1 VNRVDA
7 AWAIGRPV
15 MGGPTALLTRL
26 HSYGRD
32 RVPRT
37 GGVVIAFNHFSWIDI
52 PAFGWSSPR
61 TLYFLAKAEAHAV
74 PVAGAYLRLFGS
86 FSVRRGESDREAV
99 RRMREVVRSGEA
111 LGVFVEGTRQR
122 SGVPGPVQPGAA
134 MVALQEDVPVVCAA
148 INGSREWRPGTFAPV
163 SIAWGEPMRFS
174 GLPAG
179 AKGYREASTEI
190 QAELHRLWQWLVD
203 LHKAGR
209 PRDAVPPQAPAARR
223 APVTLP

>member
-1 VNRVDA
+1 VNRTDV
-7 AWAIGRPV
+7 AWLIGRPV
-15 MGGPTALLTRL
+15 MGGPTALATRL
-26 HSYGRD
+26 RSYGRE
-32 RVPRT
+32 RVPRS
-37 GGVVIAFNHFSWIDI
+37 GGFVMAFNHFSWIDI

-74 PVAGAYLRLFGS
+74 PLIGSYLRLYGS

-111 LGVFVEGTRQR
+111 LGIFAEGTRQR

-148 INGSREWRPGTFAPV
+148 IHGSQVWRVGNFKPV
-163 SIAWGEPMRFS
+163 TIAYSEPMRFE

-179 AKGYREASTEI
+179 AKGYREASAQI
-190 QAELHRLWQWLVD
+190 QAELYRLWEWLVD

-209 PRDAVPPQAPAARR
+209 PRNAVPPR
-223 APVTLP
+223 

>member
-1 VNRVDA
+1 MNRTDV
-7 AWAIGRPV
+7 AWLIGRPA
-15 MGGPTALLTRL
+15 MGGPAALATRL
-26 HSYGRD
+26 RSYGRE
-32 RVPRT
+32 RVPRS
-37 GGVVIAFNHFSWIDI
+37 GGLVVAFNHFSWIDI

-74 PVAGAYLRLFGS
+74 PVAGAYMRLFGS

-99 RRMREVVRSGEA
+99 RRMREVVRAGEA
-111 LGVFVEGTRQR
+111 LGIFAEGTRQR

-148 INGSREWRPGTFAPV
+148 IHGSQTWRPGNFRPV
-163 SIAWGEPMRFS
+163 TIAYSEPMRFE

-179 AKGYREASTEI
+179 AKGYRAASAEI
-190 QAELHRLWQWLVD
+190 QAELYRLWEWLVD

-209 PRDAVPPQAPAARR
+209 PRNAVPPR
-223 APVTLP
+223 